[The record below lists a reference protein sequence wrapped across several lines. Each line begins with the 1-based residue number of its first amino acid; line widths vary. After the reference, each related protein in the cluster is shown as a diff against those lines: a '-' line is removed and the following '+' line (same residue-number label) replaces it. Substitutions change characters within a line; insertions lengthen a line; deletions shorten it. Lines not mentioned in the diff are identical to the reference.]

1 MTIKHKKCI
10 SENVNEELKWDCHCS
25 GCYSCVQGKLIRNLK
40 YYPKKSK
47 TKQKQKS
54 NTSRLLTRHKYQEDS
69 PVGTLL
75 VLISFDTIKSIY
87 ISIIITHRSN
97 RREVFCKKSVLR
109 NFAKFTRKHLY
120 KSLFFNKVAG
130 LSNNQLS
137 SFNSIIVLMPEKRDS
152 SNRHWKWMVASFSNF
167 YGKTWVGFCLNIRK
181 HFFLE
186 FSF

>member
-1 MTIKHKKCI
+1 MRLPLFRLPQLCPRQTYQKF
-10 SENVNEELKWDCHCS
+10 EYV
-25 GCYSCVQGKLIRNLK
+25 
-40 YYPKKSK
+40 YYPRKSK
-47 TKQKQKS
+47 TKQKQKH

-75 VLISFDTIKSIY
+75 VFISFDTIKSIY

-152 SNRHWKWMVASFSNF
+152 SNRH
-167 YGKTWVGFCLNIRK
+167 
-181 HFFLE
+181 
-186 FSF
+186 